1 MSSRLLNMKFMQRAA
16 AASPSNPASPATPS
30 SDRPSKRQRL
40 STGSAASP
48 VTPNPPTPVDPD
60 EVRRQQA
67 IDRAAAD
74 AGETKW
80 VLSIQHQQ
88 PHTVQT
94 PMRIVT
100 AGYGTIDSAA
110 IASSLKHAAQDD
122 LSEDEGVQARPGI
135 HGRRSFGKFNKTIE
149 RQQNPDLSSDSESED
164 DKDSD
169 QDSDESEDEDEDDD
183 DPASQM
189 IKQQRK
195 EAAEKLR
202 KERKAKRKSDQ
213 AQLELLAK
221 ERRKKEIKLNRKSG
235 DGISSGGISSGGRG
249 QQSPAGRRGL
259 SEMACHKCG
268 QKGHLIKECPQAQ
281 SKSQAPSR
289 DRPWKRR
296 SDLDYD

>member
-1 MSSRLLNMKFMQRAA
+1 MQRAA

-48 VTPNPPTPVDPD
+48 ATPNPPTPVDPD
-60 EVRRQQA
+60 EARRQQA

-80 VLSIQHQQ
+80 VLSVQHQ
-88 PHTVQT
+88 PHTFDT

-110 IASSLKHAAQDD
+110 TASTIKHAAQDD
-122 LSEDEGVQARPGI
+122 MSEDEGAQVRPGI
-135 HGRRSFGKFNKTIE
+135 YGRRSFGKFNKTIE

-169 QDSDESEDEDEDDD
+169 EDSEDSEDEDEDDD

-221 ERRKKEIKLNRKSG
+221 ERRKKEIKLNRKSA

-259 SEMACHKCG
+259 ADMACHKCG
-268 QKGHLIKECPQAQ
+268 QKGHLIKDCPQAQ
-281 SKSQAPSR
+281 SRSQAPSR

-296 SDLDYD
+296 SDLDYN